1 MTLNIVEQ
9 DFSYETIDQ
18 QKIIDPLLRNI
29 HERIESTLVFAYLN
43 GRDLCHIRTILD
55 RKFNKWLKSGE
66 WQYSERLAYNY
77 ITFFEN
83 CDRNGL
89 DEEGIRNIKIGFT
102 KILSC
107 LSKSKQDVGTQILTS
122 AKEGK
127 EITPQFVVEL
137 EANTPKTV
145 KQTNYTLDQVTPKTG
160 CRNCKHYLANG
171 REKCLF
177 YNEFLRDLEKTD
189 NIDTSKGCDRIIEIN
204 PTEKEDFSQVSLSQ
218 KCWTKVLYQA
228 SKNQKEPESF
238 IEETL
243 LSGIEEK
250 ARLEDKIQEL
260 EEKLRVLEF
269 ERNEMISKLRKAEQ
283 MGLI

>member
-1 MTLNIVEQ
+1 MSLNIIEQ
-9 DFSYETIDQ
+9 DFSYETIEQ
-18 QKIIDPLLRNI
+18 QKIVTPLLGRI

-43 GRDLCHIRTILD
+43 GKDLCQIRDILD
-55 RKFNKWLKSGE
+55 RKFNKWLKSEE

-89 DEEGIRNIKIGFT
+89 DEEGVRNIKIGFT

-107 LSKSKQDVGTQILTS
+107 LSKSKQEVGTQILTS

-137 EANTPKTV
+137 EENTPKSI
-145 KQTNYTLDQVTPKTG
+145 KKNYSLDQTPKTG
-160 CRNCKHYLANG
+160 CRNCKHYTEANG

-177 YNEFLRDLEKTD
+177 YDEFLRDLRKTD
-189 NIDTSKGCDRIIEIN
+189 NMDSSKGCDRIIEIN
-204 PTEKEDFSQVSLSQ
+204 PTKKEDVSQVGLSQ
-218 KCWTKVLYQA
+218 ECWTKVLYHA
-228 SKNQKEPESF
+228 SKHKKEPELF

-250 ARLEDKIQEL
+250 TRLELKIQEL
-260 EEKLRVLEF
+260 EEQLKVLQF
-269 ERNEMISKLRKAEQ
+269 ERNEMILKLRKAEEN
-283 MGLI
+283 GLV